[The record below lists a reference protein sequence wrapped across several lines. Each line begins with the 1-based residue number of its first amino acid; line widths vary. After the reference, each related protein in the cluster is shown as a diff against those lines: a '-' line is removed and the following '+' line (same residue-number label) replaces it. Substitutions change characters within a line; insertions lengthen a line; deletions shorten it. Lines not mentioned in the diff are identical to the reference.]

1 MTTATT
7 TPRVAYTADGSTV
20 AFTFNFEIADS
31 SSIAVYDGSTK
42 KTLTTHYTV
51 SFDSGTS
58 GTGTVTFTSA
68 PSASNTV
75 TLVRDTNLA
84 RTTDFETSGAFLA
97 STVNAELDRL
107 SQAVID
113 ATDKIENR
121 AIAVAEPNTDS
132 QTLTIPGESERAN
145 KVLSFDSNGAA
156 TVTTGGTGNVTL
168 DGSETLTNK
177 TIDADNNTISNLEV
191 DNIKAATLVTESEGI
206 GSNDNDTTLPTS
218 AAVKDYVDTQITAE
232 DLDITTDSGT
242 IAIDL
247 DGETLT
253 VAGGTGLSS
262 SATGNTVTLA
272 IDSTVA
278 TLTGSQTLTNKTLT
292 SPVLDTGVSGTA
304 IKDEDNMSSDSATH
318 LATQQSIKAYV
329 DSQVTA
335 QDLDFTADS
344 GGALSID
351 LDSETLSFT
360 GGTGIDTTGSGNAVT
375 FAIDSTV
382 ATLTGSQTLT
392 NKTID
397 VDNNTV
403 SNIEVDNLK
412 SGVLDTDLSSVAGTD
427 TTLASAKAIKA
438 YVDAQITAEDLD
450 IAGDSGTGAVDL
462 DSQSLTIAGGTGLTS
477 TAGSQTVT
485 LNIDSTVATL
495 TGTQTLTNKTL
506 TSPKLNED
514 VAITSTATEL
524 NLLDGITG
532 IADEDNMSSNSNT
545 QLATQQSIKAYVDA
559 QDLATGI
566 GDLTATGSTLISPS
580 NADLT
585 LDPSGTGKVVAN
597 ANTDVNGNLAV
608 TGSSA
613 LDGVTVTDNTISTN
627 ASNADLE
634 LSANGTGKVS
644 ISGIKYPTSDGSAN
658 QILKTDGSGNLSFTD
673 DSGAVT
679 ALNNAVANR
688 LVTIGSTTTELDG
701 EANATFDGSTFAVT
715 GAITAS
721 TNITA
726 TGSIGNDAITI
737 DDNVIKPTRSNDDLI
752 ITHNGTGSIIFD
764 QSKVTITEPTAPG
777 VSGPRFD
784 VKGLSLLDDIQIGQ
798 GKITTERSN
807 EDLTIDLN
815 GSGVLNVTTH
825 LNLSRMPASDGGAD
839 TALIKSLDP
848 ITIQTLQNNDNI
860 IMTPNGTGAVTTPKL
875 IIDDTITLTDN
886 EISTTASNADL
897 KLSANGTGIIHV
909 DDSFKIGSG
918 TTITTVLDEDNLS
931 SDSATALATQ
941 QSIKAYVDANSGQI
955 TSLSGNVAN
964 RVPTFSGT
972 NALVGEAGLTY
983 DTTSQ
988 TLTVTGQADIEYIT
1002 IKDNTITTNASNADL
1017 EISANGTGQ
1026 IQLSPN
1032 GATVDDVFSD
1042 NTRYDFGA
1050 NRIFSEQNADAANL
1064 FSDSGDRRY
1073 ANGDF
1078 VSVSLSSS
1086 SSNSQARWRSG
1097 SFAKI
1102 DLKGF
1107 NIDAST
1113 AYFKGIN
1120 TNTDGHLNNVSGVYS
1135 SINTAGTENGAG
1147 IDIDSAYCFVSDIFL
1162 SQASGETIDLTDAYH
1177 FAAKGSG
1184 GGGTIT
1190 NEYGFYVDGLEGNNT
1205 YAFYNTDD
1213 KSLFGDICLEDNH
1226 IATQSSNA
1234 DLNLDT
1240 AGTGKIVTNAPIL
1253 GVGDGATTATGGGNI
1268 VLTDQADGSFKT
1280 SADGK
1285 VGMLDPSGVQVDSAG
1300 NYHYSQ
1306 IILNTYSTTGYNA
1319 LWASRSNNNTHGT
1332 DTFLTN
1338 GQVIFQFFGAGH
1350 NGQSDGTQYY
1360 DANVSC
1366 DLFASE
1372 NHSASAQGGG
1382 FNIQT
1387 INTGTTTK
1395 TEKFVVTDEV
1405 VVKNPKTAT
1414 SAALAVE
1421 GSIRLKNASNPSNV
1435 TDSAHIYAKDDGS
1448 TSEVYVRDEA
1458 GNETKISPH
1467 NRAGQWE
1474 YFSRNVNTG
1483 KVFRV
1488 NMEELI
1494 EEVERLSGKKF
1505 IYDE

>member
-84 RTTDFETSGAFLA
+84 RTTDFEQSGAFLA
-97 STVNAELDRL
+97 DTINAELDRL

-132 QTLTIPGESERAN
+132 QTLTIPAEGVRAN
-145 KVLSFDSNGAA
+145 KVLSFDSSGAA

-168 DGSETLTNK
+168 DGGQTLTNK
-177 TIDADNNTISNLEV
+177 AIDADNNTISNLEV

-232 DLDITTDSGT
+232 DLDFAGDSGT
-242 IAIDL
+242 GAVDL
-247 DGETLT
+247 NSQSLT
-253 VAGGTGLSS
+253 IAGGTGLTSTAGS
-262 SATGNTVTLA
+262 QTLTLN

-278 TLTGSQTLTNKTLT
+278 TLTGSQSLTNKTLT

-304 IKDEDNMSSDSATH
+304 IKDEDTMSSDSATH

-329 DSQVTA
+329 DTQDANIASDTLTFTNKTFDVEGTGNSISNIDVADFKAAAVVTESEGIGSNDNDTTLPTSA
-335 QDLDFTADS
+335 AVKDYVDTQITAEDLDVAADS
-344 GGALSID
+344 GTAAVD
-351 LDSETLSFT
+351 LDSQSLTVT
-360 GGTGIDTTGSGNAVT
+360 GGTGIGTTASGQAVT
-375 FAIDSTV
+375 INIDSTV
-382 ATLTGSQTLT
+382 ATLTGSQSLT

-412 SGVLDTDLSSVAGTD
+412 SGVLDTDLSSVSGSD
-427 TTLASAKAIKA
+427 DTLASAKAIKA
-438 YVDAQITAEDLD
+438 YVDAQ
-450 IAGDSGTGAVDL
+450 
-462 DSQSLTIAGGTGLTS
+462 
-477 TAGSQTVT
+477 
-485 LNIDSTVATL
+485 
-495 TGTQTLTNKTL
+495 
-506 TSPKLNED
+506 
-514 VAITSTATEL
+514 
-524 NLLDGITG
+524 
-532 IADEDNMSSNSNT
+532 
-545 QLATQQSIKAYVDA
+545 DA
-559 QDLATGI
+559 ATGI

-597 ANTDVNGNLAV
+597 ADTDISGTMTLP
-608 TGSSA
+608 
-613 LDGVTVTDNTISTN
+613 GVTITQNEIFAN
-627 ASNADLE
+627 RSNDDLV
-634 LSANGTGKVS
+634 LAGGGSGKVQ
-644 ISGIKYPTSDGSAN
+644 ISGIKYPSSDGSAN
-658 QILKTDGSGNLSFTD
+658 QILKTDGNGNLSFTN

-679 ALNNAVANR
+679 ALNSAAANR

-701 EANATFDGSTFAVT
+701 EANATFNGSTLDIT
-715 GAITAS
+715 GGIQASSSISSTTSISAGTSISATTSITAG
-721 TNITA
+721 T
-726 TGSIGNDAITI
+726 SIGNDAITI
-737 DDNVIKPTRSNDDLI
+737 DDNVIGTSRSNDDLLI
-752 ITHNGTGSIIFD
+752 RANGTGVVRFD
-764 QSKVTITEPTAPG
+764 QHSVFIDEPSAPG
-777 VSGPRFD
+777 IDGPRLT
-784 VKGLSLLDDIQIGQ
+784 VQPGALLGDIQIMNDE
-798 GKITTERSN
+798 ITTERSN
-807 EDLTIDLN
+807 EDINIHAN
-815 GSGVLNVTTH
+815 GTGAIYLHNKVIIEPVPISE
-825 LNLSRMPASDGGAD
+825 GGPNPI
-839 TALIKSLDP
+839 TAVIESEHP
-848 ITIQTLQNNDNI
+848 ITIQTTSSADDIFL
-860 IMTPNGTGAVTTPKL
+860 TPNGTGAVKTPKL
-875 IIDDTITLTDN
+875 IIDDTITLMDN

-897 KLSANGTGIIHV
+897 KLSANSSGVVHV
-909 DDSFKIGSG
+909 DDSLKIGTG
-918 TTITTVLDEDNLS
+918 ATVTTVLDEDNFAS
-931 SDSATALATQ
+931 NSATALATQ
-941 QSIKAYVDANSGQI
+941 QSIKAYLDNQI
-955 TSLSGNVAN
+955 NTNVVTALNNNVTNRIAIFGSTTTELDGTADLSFGSN
-964 RVPTFSGT
+964 
-972 NALVGEAGLTY
+972 
-983 DTTSQ
+983 
-988 TLTVTGQADIEYIT
+988 TLTVGGSSVCNIDVNGSLLTDGIS
-1002 IKDNTITTNASNADL
+1002 IKDNVIQTTRSNDSL
-1017 EISANGTGQ
+1017 KFSANGTGQ
-1026 IQLSPN
+1026 IEFSPN
-1032 GATVDDVFSD
+1032 GAEVDAVFSD

-1050 NRIFSEQNADAANL
+1050 NRIYSDQSVDAANS

-1078 VSVSLSSS
+1078 VSVRLTSS
-1086 SSNSQARWRSG
+1086 SSNPHARFRSG
-1097 SFAKI
+1097 TFSLI
-1102 DLKGF
+1102 DMSGF
-1107 NIDAST
+1107 SLTSSAN
-1113 AYFKGIN
+1113 YFKGVN
-1120 TNTDGHLNNVSGVYS
+1120 TRYVESTVTNTASDTASTLNNVTGVYS
-1135 SINTAGTENGAG
+1135 SINTPDVDNGGG
-1147 IDIDSAYCFVSDIFL
+1147 ITIDSGYGFVSDIAL
-1162 SQASGETIDLTDAYH
+1162 NEGTSETVAMTDAYH
-1177 FAAKGSG
+1177 YAVKGSSG
-1184 GGGTIT
+1184 GGAIT
-1190 NEYGFYVDGLEGNNT
+1190 NEYGFHVAGLGGTNK
-1205 YAFYNTDD
+1205 YAFYATED
-1213 KSLFGDICLEDNH
+1213 KSLFGDICLDDNH

-1253 GVGDGATTATGGGNI
+1253 GVGDGATTATAGGNI

-1285 VGMLDPSGVQVDSAG
+1285 VGMLDPTGLQVDSAG
-1300 NYHYSQ
+1300 SYHYSQ
-1306 IILNTYSTTGYNA
+1306 VILNTYSTTGYNA

-1332 DTFLTN
+1332 DTFLTS

-1395 TEKFVVTDEV
+1395 TEKFVVTNEV
-1405 VVKNPKTAT
+1405 TVKNPKTAT
-1414 SAALAVE
+1414 SAALAVK
-1421 GSIRLKNASNPSNV
+1421 GSIRLENASDPSNV
-1435 TDSAHIYAKDDGS
+1435 TDSAHIYAKDDSGS
-1448 TSEVYVRDEA
+1448 SEVHVRDEA

-1467 NRAGQWE
+1467 NKAGQWE
-1474 YFSRNVNTG
+1474 YFSRNTNTG

-1494 EEVERLSGKKF
+1494 AEVEKLSGKKF
-1505 IYDE
+1505 IHDE